1 MNKTKLNSL
10 IAELARCS
18 LELVHSNHKLQQE
31 IAGHK
36 VAAGALERGGKE
48 SAKLLKES
56 RDLQNHLHA
65 LSQNILT
72 TQENERGNLS
82 IRLQDEIVQTLAGI
96 QIRLLSLK
104 KVVSVS
110 NEDFKKEI
118 TITQGLVKESVKI
131 INRFVKECE
140 NPHEN

>member
-1 MNKTKLNSL
+1 M
-10 IAELARCS
+10 
-18 LELVHSNHKLQQE
+18 
-31 IAGHK
+31 
-36 VAAGALERGGKE
+36 
-48 SAKLLKES
+48 
-56 RDLQNHLHA
+56 HA

>member
-1 MNKTKLNSL
+1 MSL
-10 IAELARCS
+10 IRQCEEYIHDANDLRVLHTREEARCEHHGYVDKTS
-18 LELVHSNHKLQQE
+18 ERFMQRFFYPVHVTGRKN
-31 IAGHK
+31 
-36 VAAGALERGGKE
+36 
-48 SAKLLKES
+48 
-56 RDLQNHLHA
+56 
-65 LSQNILT
+65 
-72 TQENERGNLS
+72 
-82 IRLQDEIVQTLAGI
+82 VQALAGI

-104 KVVSVS
+104 KVVAVS